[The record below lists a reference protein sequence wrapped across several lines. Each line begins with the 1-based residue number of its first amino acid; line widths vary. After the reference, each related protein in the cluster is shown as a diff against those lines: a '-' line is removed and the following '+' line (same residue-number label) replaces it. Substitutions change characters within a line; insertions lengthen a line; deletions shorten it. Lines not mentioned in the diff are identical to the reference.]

1 MSGDPL
7 TREQAVALLESVDQL
22 VQMVEFETGL
32 AAADADELTKSQGAF
47 HQSLK
52 KVDIDD
58 DDTLAATGRMQVA
71 NGAVKGEA
79 TSLAAQARDASAL
92 IKKGLESLGRHR
104 QLSEAVQAHP
114 RAAHMDFYRVR

>member
-1 MSGDPL
+1 MSGGPL

-58 DDTLAATGRMQVA
+58 DTLAATGRMQVA

-79 TSLAAQARDASAL
+79 TSLATQARDASAL